1 MREIYNLL
9 IFSGFERIFPQRLWA
24 RSSVQLLQSLHDCRW
39 NVSGWWITRDKSD
52 QSSKTTSNVE
62 FVGIIV
68 EMTDGIFWKE
78 GKRFLIISHL
88 QNPRWM
94 MHYYWKI
101 KVFSNVFSLYLSC
114 LKKSFCFNYV
124 MVYKK

>member
-9 IFSGFERIFPQRLWA
+9 IFSGFERILPQRLWA

-68 EMTDGIFWKE
+68 EMTDGTFL
-78 GKRFLIISHL
+78 KRG
-88 QNPRWM
+88 Q
-94 MHYYWKI
+94 KI
-101 KVFSNVFSLYLSC
+101 LDYFTSTKSSLNDALL
-114 LKKSFCFNYV
+114 LKNKSI
-124 MVYKK
+124 